1 MKEYMKEDAMRS
13 LRLEALAKRITAAVV
28 FGSISLSGTALAAE
42 VAESPLAEYGTEEVI
57 VTAERIP
64 QKKAEIPANITVITA
79 KDIAANHYADLTEA
93 LQQVNGVNVETQS
106 MGRQAIVRLNGD
118 DRVVVLLDGRRMNND
133 MGQNGRAGADLRL
146 LPSMK
151 NIERI
156 EIVKGG
162 SSALYGSDAVGGVI
176 NIITKKGKKANTTL
190 DLNTGSWGT
199 HTYEITNEGSDGTL
213 SWFLTAGL
221 QKRSYFSYKAHGENY
236 DMPGSDYNNN
246 SFSLR
251 LDNQLDARSSVRL
264 NVEHKSVNGGAYY
277 YTKSGF
283 GPSGDEDQLFNSY
296 ALTYTFKE
304 GLAAP
309 GFLRYFDNYKFGNF
323 SGHYETRLYGV
334 DYQNGWQLDRNN
346 VLIAGLEWHE
356 SKSSS
361 GSTAGNYSDKE
372 ITNKAVYLQDTMKL
386 GDKLEFVPG
395 MRVDHHTMFG
405 THWTPKAAL
414 NYQADSKTQVY
425 ASWGRVFKA
434 PTADD
439 LYYNNVGSMDWG
451 GVHYEW
457 GNHGNE
463 NLQPETGH
471 TETLGINYNFDKNAS
486 LSASYFNTVLHDAIA
501 WYTEDFSNWYVNNV
515 ALEKKHGL
523 EITFS
528 RKLNS
533 VWSYD
538 LAYSYIHTETDDPNP
553 YKADAVNLLKNNN
566 QPNGYRI
573 GVHYAQG
580 PWKANLMGRMGTGLN
595 TDYYAGRSFTVF
607 DFNTSYDLNPQT
619 TMYFKVN
626 NLTNQEY
633 SDYVGTKYPAAGRF
647 FQIGMKY
654 SF

>member
-1 MKEYMKEDAMRS
+1 MGIEKELQQKRKMV
-13 LRLEALAKRITAAVV
+13 RLAGQVTAAV
-28 FGSISLSGTALAAE
+28 FLGSMSLGGTALAAD
-42 VAESPLAEYGTEEVI
+42 SSSTPIAEYGAEEVV

-64 QKKAEIPANITVITA
+64 QKKAATPANVTVITA
-79 KDIAANHYADLTEA
+79 RDIAANHYANLAEA
-93 LQQVNGVNVETQS
+93 LQQVNGVNVETRS
-106 MGRQAIVRLNGD
+106 MGEQAIVRLNGD

-133 MGQNGRAGADLRL
+133 MGQNGRASADLRL

-162 SSALYGSDAVGGVI
+162 GSALYGSDAVGGVI
-176 NIITKKGKKANTTL
+176 NIITKKGTKANTTL
-190 DLNTGSWGT
+190 DVNTGSWGT
-199 HTYEITNEGSDGTL
+199 HNYEITNEGSDGTI
-213 SWFLTAGL
+213 SWFLTGAI
-221 QKRSYFSYKAHGENY
+221 QKRDHFSYKADGENH
-236 DMPGSDYNNN
+236 DMPGSNYDNN

-251 LDNQLDARSSVRL
+251 LDDKLDDRSSLRF
-264 NVEHKSVNGGAYY
+264 NAEHKSVSGGAYY
-277 YTKSGF
+277 YGKAGF
-283 GPSGDEDQLFNSY
+283 IPSDDEDQLFNSY
-296 ALTYTFKE
+296 ALTYNFKE
-304 GLAAP
+304 GQPAP

-334 DYQNGWQLDRNN
+334 DYQNGWKLDKNN

-386 GDKLEFVPG
+386 GDKWDFVPG
-395 MRVDHHTMFG
+395 VRMDHHNMFG
-405 THWTPKAAL
+405 THWAPKAAL

-471 TETLGINYNFDKNAS
+471 TETLGINYKFDKNTS

-501 WYTEDFSNWYVNNV
+501 WYTEDYSNWYVNNV

-523 EITFS
+523 EIAFS
-528 RKLNS
+528 RKMNPS
-533 VWSYD
+533 WSYD

-553 YKADAVNLLKNNN
+553 YNSAAVNLLKNNN

-573 GVHYAQG
+573 GVHYARG
-580 PWKANLMGRMGTGLN
+580 AWKANLLGRMGSGLN
-595 TDYYAGRSFTVF
+595 TKYYAGRSFTVF

-619 TMYFKVN
+619 TVYFKVN
-626 NLTNQEY
+626 NLTNQAY
-633 SDYVGTKYPAAGRF
+633 SDYVGTKYPAPGRF
-647 FQIGMKY
+647 FQLGMTY

>member
-1 MKEYMKEDAMRS
+1 MGIEKKLQQKRKMV
-13 LRLEALAKRITAAVV
+13 RLAGQVTAAV
-28 FGSISLSGTALAAE
+28 FLGSMSLGGTALAAD
-42 VAESPLAEYGTEEVI
+42 SSSTPIAEYGAEEVV

-64 QKKAEIPANITVITA
+64 QKKAATPANVTVITA
-79 KDIAANHYADLTEA
+79 RDIAANHYANLAEA
-93 LQQVNGVNVETQS
+93 LQQVNGVNVETRS
-106 MGRQAIVRLNGD
+106 MGEQAIVRLNGD

-133 MGQNGRAGADLRL
+133 MGQNGRASADLRL

-162 SSALYGSDAVGGVI
+162 GSALYGSDAVGGVI
-176 NIITKKGKKANTTL
+176 NIITKKGTKANTTL
-190 DLNTGSWGT
+190 DVNTGSWGT
-199 HTYEITNEGSDGTL
+199 HNYEITNEGSDGTI
-213 SWFLTAGL
+213 SWFLTGAI
-221 QKRSYFSYKAHGENY
+221 QKRDHFSYKADGENH
-236 DMPGSDYNNN
+236 DMPGSNYDNN

-251 LDNQLDARSSVRL
+251 LDDKLDDRSSLRF
-264 NVEHKSVNGGAYY
+264 NAEHKSVSGGAYY
-277 YTKSGF
+277 YGKAGF
-283 GPSGDEDQLFNSY
+283 IPSDDEDQLFNSY
-296 ALTYTFKE
+296 ALTYNFKE
-304 GLAAP
+304 GQPAP

-334 DYQNGWQLDRNN
+334 DYQNGWKLDKNN

-386 GDKLEFVPG
+386 GDKWDFVPG
-395 MRVDHHTMFG
+395 VRMDHHNMFG

-471 TETLGINYNFDKNAS
+471 TETLGINYKFDKNTS

-501 WYTEDFSNWYVNNV
+501 WYTEDYSNWYVNNV

-523 EITFS
+523 EIAFS
-528 RKLNS
+528 RKMNPS
-533 VWSYD
+533 WSYD

-553 YKADAVNLLKNNN
+553 YNSAAVNLLKNNN

-573 GVHYAQG
+573 GVHYARG
-580 PWKANLMGRMGTGLN
+580 AWKANLLGRMGSGLN
-595 TDYYAGRSFTVF
+595 TKYYAGRSFTVF

-619 TMYFKVN
+619 TVYFKVN
-626 NLTNQEY
+626 NLTNQAY
-633 SDYVGTKYPAAGRF
+633 SDYVGTKYSAPGRF
-647 FQIGMKY
+647 FQLGMTY

>member
-1 MKEYMKEDAMRS
+1 MGIEKELQQSRNKRE
-13 LRLEALAKRITAAVV
+13 LAGKLAAAVF
-28 FGSISLSGTALAAE
+28 FGSMSLGGTVLAADSAN
-42 VAESPLAEYGTEEVI
+42 VPVAEYGAEEVV

-64 QKKAEIPANITVITA
+64 VKKSEVPANVMVITA

-93 LQQVNGVNVETQS
+93 LQQVNGVNVETKS
-106 MGRQAIVRLNGD
+106 MGEQAIVRLNGD

-133 MGQNGRAGADLRL
+133 MGQNGRASADLRL

-162 SSALYGSDAVGGVI
+162 GSALYGSDAVGGVI
-176 NIITKKGKKANTTL
+176 NIITKKGKKASTTL
-190 DLNTGSWGT
+190 DINTGSWGT
-199 HTYEITNEGSDGTL
+199 RNYEITNEGSDGTL
-213 SWFLTAGL
+213 SWFLTGAI
-221 QKRSYFSYKAHGENY
+221 QKRDHFSYKANGENH
-236 DMPGSDYNNN
+236 DMPGSNYNNN
-246 SFSLR
+246 SFSVR
-251 LDNQLDARSSVRL
+251 LDDKLDDRSSLRF
-264 NVEHKSVNGGAYY
+264 NAEHKSVNGGAYY
-277 YTKSGF
+277 YAKTGF
-283 GPSGDEDQLFNSY
+283 VPSGDEDQLFNSY
-296 ALTYTFKE
+296 ALTYNFKE

-334 DYQNGWQLDRNN
+334 DYQNGWQLDKNN
-346 VLIAGLEWHE
+346 VLIAGIEWHE

-361 GSTAGNYSDKE
+361 GDTAGNYGDKE

-386 GDKLEFVPG
+386 GDKWSFVSG
-395 MRVDHHTMFG
+395 VRMDHHNRFG

-451 GVHYEW
+451 GMHYEW

-471 TETLGINYNFDKNAS
+471 TETFGVNYSFDKNTS

-501 WYTEDFSNWYVNNV
+501 WYTEDYNNWYVNNV

-523 EITFS
+523 EIALS
-528 RKLNS
+528 KKLNKS
-533 VWSYD
+533 WSYD

-553 YKADAVNLLKNNN
+553 YNSAAVNLLQYNN

-573 GVHYAQG
+573 GLHYIQG
-580 PWKANLMGRMGTGLN
+580 AWKANLLGRMGSGLN
-595 TDYYAGRSFTVF
+595 TKYYAGRSFTVI
-607 DFNTSYDLNPQT
+607 DLNTSYDLNPQAT
-619 TMYFKVN
+619 VYFRVN
-626 NLTNQEY
+626 NLTNQAY

-647 FQIGMKY
+647 FQLGMTY